1 MTENWHINSSRKDDR
16 ELKTIPTE
24 KKQNSSIEII
34 QCKEDKKKDFDER
47 KDYIH
52 VVKKMIEV
60 EKETIQKNP
69 SAIIQKKKLDIIDED
84 KKKKGMIRKG
94 IVKEMLEKIERQQSN
109 STLTNSKETLRKE
122 IDIEKDIG
130 EERNMIKKEKE
141 DDSLVRK
148 ERTNNSPRNNDSL
161 KEKINERLKSIERF
175 ITYTQDNG
183 LVELAKK
190 VEILNSPFDIDRERD
205 IKVLYTTES
214 SDNEKTDRH
223 IRNTICHKC
232 KEYGHIY

>member
-16 ELKTIPTE
+16 ELKTIQTE
-24 KKQNSSIEII
+24 KKQNSSIEIM

-84 KKKKGMIRKG
+84 KKKGMIRKG
-94 IVKEMLEKIERQQSN
+94 IVKEMLEKIERQQNN

-122 IDIEKDIG
+122 IDIEKDIA

-161 KEKINERLKSIERF
+161 KEKINERLKSIKKF
-175 ITYTQDNG
+175 MTYTQDNG
-183 LVELAKK
+183 LAELAKK
-190 VEILNSPFDIDRERD
+190 VEILNHLLI
-205 IKVLYTTES
+205 
-214 SDNEKTDRH
+214 
-223 IRNTICHKC
+223 
-232 KEYGHIY
+232 